1 MYFNHVDVPDL
12 NLKQVTEESGK
23 RFYLTPEGN
32 KYPSVTTML
41 SHFSSNQ
48 FLKIHIYSNQL
59 KFERKVGCLRSFKF
73 ELIGVYMNLQELIVA
88 VQNGLKF
95 APMSETD
102 RQGFAGAPVD
112 ALIASSDLAVYI
124 LSENKL
130 SVITDDYE
138 TIFSL
143 NVDAE
148 MEILF

>member
-1 MYFNHVDVPDL
+1 
-12 NLKQVTEESGK
+12 
-23 RFYLTPEGN
+23 
-32 KYPSVTTML
+32 
-41 SHFSSNQ
+41 
-48 FLKIHIYSNQL
+48 
-59 KFERKVGCLRSFKF
+59 
-73 ELIGVYMNLQELIVA
+73 MNLQELIVA

-130 SVITDDYE
+130 SVITDEYE

-143 NVDAE
+143 SVDTE
-148 MEILF
+148 MDILF